1 MKTKKIF
8 KIFTVITMLML
19 AIFTTGCESQQE
31 KYTRACNDLA
41 SYETKFGEEIFK
53 LANIGES
60 SNMSEK
66 EKVELGKKI
75 LEKANK
81 YEKDTREK
89 IENIQKIA
97 RGNPELEKDAHLKA
111 ESTNQKIKAVLIAKN
126 KLETL
131 IIRTEAK
138 YKK

>member
-8 KIFTVITMLML
+8 KIFTIITMLML

-41 SYETKFGEEIFK
+41 SYETKFAEEIFSYK
-53 LANIGES
+53 DVLQKND
-60 SNMSEK
+60 NEK
-66 EKVELGKKI
+66 EKIEVSKKI
-75 LEKANK
+75 IEKANK

-97 RGNPELEKDAHLKA
+97 RGNPELEKDARLKA